1 MTQVAE
7 TNSHVKKATTP
18 VISIKEKARETR
30 LRYLGH
36 IKRRK
41 GEESM
46 KKVMVTEVKWKRNV
60 GRPRLR
66 WRDVKGRE
74 GEEIEDKT

>member
-1 MTQVAE
+1 M
-7 TNSHVKKATTP
+7 
-18 VISIKEKARETR
+18 ISIKEKARETR
-30 LRYLGH
+30 LRYFGH

-41 GEESM
+41 EEEPM
-46 KKVMVTEVKWKRNV
+46 KKVMMTEVKGKRNV
-60 GRPRLR
+60 GRPRLG